1 MIKNKCVVASIFIV
15 VLFVA
20 ILLSCSSNNTG
31 FAPIQ
36 NSGKY
41 YGYIYNQNGSPA
53 KGARV
58 SIVPADYV
66 PKQGLVKKTAT
77 DPVIVT
83 DENGRFAIDNISS
96 GTYNLFGEGNG
107 VASYASSVTINDAA
121 SAGLIV
127 VDTLRATGN
136 INGVVLLAPQGDSR
150 RILILAIGSNL
161 ITTPADSF
169 GGFALN
175 NLAPG
180 NYRLR
185 FLATDPQFPIIDT
198 SITVGSGTFT
208 DIGTLVLSSSP
219 GIKVQQIV
227 ITSNEIPG
235 WKLQPKYRFNP
246 ELDNASSFNRWDPE
260 GAPAYISHGLVD
272 LAYEQIIKPPIVPIT
287 GFDSVNAL
295 GDWQYFVQAVIMD
308 FGFDTNAL
316 EMYQAKLTEI
326 DTLISIPGYDA
337 GVALATTEIQRDP
350 PPICAP
356 SHGITVYAHL
366 GKFYMELAFDG
377 YSDLS
382 KATSDAK
389 LFLDNIKSKVQ

>member
-1 MIKNKCVVASIFIV
+1 
-15 VLFVA
+15 
-20 ILLSCSSNNTG
+20 
-31 FAPIQ
+31 
-36 NSGKY
+36 
-41 YGYIYNQNGSPA
+41 
-53 KGARV
+53 
-58 SIVPADYV
+58 VPADYV
-66 PKQGLVKKTAT
+66 PKQGLAKKTAT

-185 FLATDPQFPIIDT
+185 FLATDPQFPVLDT
-198 SITVGSGTFT
+198 IFKVVSGKTTDVGN
-208 DIGTLVLSSSP
+208 IVLSTSP
-219 GIKVQQIV
+219 GLKVQQLEIM
-227 ITSNEIPG
+227 NDEIPG
-235 WKLQPKYRFNP
+235 WNFCPILNTPIVYTAGNINFFGG
-246 ELDNASSFNRWDPE
+246 ESF
-260 GAPAYISHGLVD
+260 YVSHGLID
-272 LAYEQIIKPPIVPIT
+272 LITEQMSIGLIA
-287 GFDSVNAL
+287 DSM
-295 GDWQYFVQAVIMD
+295 GSSWQYFVEFYIMD
-308 FGFDTNAL
+308 FGNDINAMG
-316 EMYQAKLTEI
+316 MYQAKLVGI
-326 DTLISIPGYDA
+326 DTLISIPGYDN

-356 SHGITVYAHL
+356 THGITVYAHL

-382 KATSDAK
+382 AATSDAK
-389 LFLDNIKSKVQ
+389 LFLDLIKSKVQ